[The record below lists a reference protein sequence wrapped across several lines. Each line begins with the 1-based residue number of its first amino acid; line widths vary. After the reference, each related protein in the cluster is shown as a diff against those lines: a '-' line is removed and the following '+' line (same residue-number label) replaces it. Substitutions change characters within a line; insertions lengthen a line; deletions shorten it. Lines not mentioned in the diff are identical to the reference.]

1 MKTKF
6 YLRKG
11 SKKSTIQFEF
21 RNGTHTKFRASTNF
35 VINSDNDWNSNKQ
48 EMKLCS
54 STFNAKLINS
64 KLSEFDNLLND
75 LIYKENEKFIGID
88 SVREIFT
95 KVFEVNAKS
104 VSKLKNECFNLDS
117 VEGKLSD
124 NFITYYEWFLVF
136 YSKNNSP
143 YSKKILTKGTLTTL
157 NSALTVVKNFMIYKK
172 VSTLYFDDINR
183 KFYNEFID
191 YMTNEKKYTKNYIG
205 TVIQKLKTV
214 MGYAYD
220 EDKHTN
226 LEYKKNYFSKVTEV
240 INHPYLNIEE
250 LINIEKLVLE
260 DEELNTA
267 RDIFLIGCNTGLRIG
282 DLLDFIKKPKIISKD
297 SIKLIQIA
305 QEKTSHTVVIPINS
319 VIKRIL
325 EKRDGNLPNYLHQNI
340 INEHMKSICKRA
352 KITDNYTFIRTEGGV
367 QVEHSEPKFKF
378 ICTHTA
384 RRSFCTNAYYSGM
397 PPHDIMAISGH
408 KTEKIFFNYIK
419 VTMKDNAIRISKEH
433 AFMQ

>member
-1 MKTKF
+1 MKSKF

-11 SKKSTIQFEF
+11 SEKSTIQFEF
-21 RNGTHTKFRASTNF
+21 RNGKNSRFRQSTNF
-35 VINSDNDWNSNKQ
+35 IINSDKDWDSNKQ
-48 EMKLCS
+48 KMKLPS
-54 STFNAKLINS
+54 STLNAKLINS

-75 LIYKENEKFIGID
+75 LLYKENEKFIGID
-88 SVREIFT
+88 SVREIFS
-95 KVFEVNAKS
+95 KVFDVNGKS
-104 VSKLKNECFNLDS
+104 TSKVKNECFNVDS
-117 VEGKLSD
+117 VDGKLSED
-124 NFITYYEWFLVF
+124 FITYYEWFLVF

-157 NSALTVVKNFMIYKK
+157 KNALNVVKNFMTYKK
-172 VSTLYFDDINR
+172 IKTLYFNDINR

-191 YMTNEKKYTKNYIG
+191 YLTNEKKYTKNYIG

-240 INHPYLNIEE
+240 INHPYLNNEE

-260 DEELNTA
+260 DDELNTA

-282 DLLDFIKKPKIISKD
+282 DLLDFIKKPKITSKD
-297 SIKLIQIA
+297 NTKLIQIS
-305 QEKTSHTVVIPINS
+305 QKKTSNTVVIPINS

-325 EKRDGNLPNYLHQNI
+325 DKRDGNLPNYLHQNI
-340 INEHMKSICKRA
+340 INEHIKSICKRA
-352 KITDNYTFIRTEGGV
+352 KIIDNYTYLRTEGGV
-367 QVEHSEPKFKF
+367 EVEHSKPKYKF

-419 VTMKDNAIRISKEH
+419 VDKQVNAMRISKYS
-433 AFMQ
+433 FLQ

>member
-21 RNGTHTKFRASTNF
+21 RNGTQTKFRASTNF
-35 VINSDNDWNSNKQ
+35 VINSDKDWDSNKQ
-48 EMKLCS
+48 KMKLPS
-54 STFNAKLINS
+54 ATFNAKLINS

-75 LIYKENEKFIGID
+75 LLYKENEKYIGID
-88 SVREIFT
+88 SVREIFSKIFDVNGKT
-95 KVFEVNAKS
+95 ASKV
-104 VSKLKNECFNLDS
+104 KNECFNVTS
-117 VEGKLSD
+117 VEEKLSED
-124 NFITYYEWFLVF
+124 FINYYEWFLVF

-157 NSALTVVKNFMIYKK
+157 KSALNVVKNFIVYKNIN
-172 VSTLYFDDINR
+172 TLYFDDINR

-191 YMTNEKKYTKNYIG
+191 YLTNEKKYTKNYIG

-226 LEYKKNYFSKVTEV
+226 LEYKKNYFSKVTEI
-240 INHPYLNIEE
+240 INHPYLSQDELLKIE
-250 LINIEKLVLE
+250 NLVLE

-282 DLLDFIKKPKIISKD
+282 DLLGFIKKPKFILQDGTKF
-297 SIKLIQIA
+297 IQIA
-305 QEKTSHTVVIPINS
+305 QKKTSNIVVIPINS

-325 EKRDGNLPNYLHQNI
+325 DKRDGDLPNYLHQNL
-340 INEHMKSICKRA
+340 INEHIKSISKRA
-352 KITDNYTFIRTEGGV
+352 KIIDNYTYIRTEGGIE
-367 QVEHSEPKFKF
+367 VEHSEPKYKF

-419 VTMKDNAIRISKEH
+419 VEKQVNAMRISKYL
-433 AFMQ
+433 FLQ

>member
-11 SKKSTIQFEF
+11 CKKSTIQFEF
-21 RNGTHTKFRASTNF
+21 RNGTQTKFRASTNF
-35 VINSDNDWNSNKQ
+35 VINSDKDWDSNKQ
-48 EMKLCS
+48 KMKLPS
-54 STFNAKLINS
+54 ATFNAKLINS
-64 KLSEFDNLLND
+64 KLSEFDNLLSD
-75 LIYKENEKFIGID
+75 LLYKENEKYIGID

-95 KVFEVNAKS
+95 KVFEVNGKSGAKF
-104 VSKLKNECFNLDS
+104 KNECFN
-117 VEGKLSD
+117 
-124 NFITYYEWFLVF
+124 NFDTDINSSKDFIVYYDWFLVF

-157 NSALTVVKNFMIYKK
+157 KSALNVVKNFISYKK
-172 VSTLYFDDINR
+172 IKTLYFEDINR
-183 KFYNEFID
+183 KFYNEFIH
-191 YMTNEKKYTKNYIG
+191 YLTNEKKYTINYIG

-226 LEYKKNYFSKVTEV
+226 LEFKKNYFSKVTEV
-240 INHPYLNIEE
+240 INHPYLSQEE
-250 LINIEKLVLE
+250 LLKIENLVIE
-260 DEELNTA
+260 DEELNTV

-282 DLLDFIKKPKIISKD
+282 DLLSFIKKPKFILQDGAKF
-297 SIKLIQIA
+297 IQIS
-305 QEKTSHTVVIPINS
+305 QKKTSNIVVIPINS

-325 EKRDGNLPNYLHQNI
+325 DKRGGDLPNYLHQNI
-340 INEHMKSICKRA
+340 INEHIKSICKRA
-352 KITDNYTFIRTEGGV
+352 KILDNYSYIRTEGGIE
-367 QVEHSEPKFKF
+367 VEHSEPKYKF

-419 VTMKDNAIRISKEH
+419 VEKQVNAMRISKYL
-433 AFMQ
+433 FLR

>member
-11 SKKSTIQFEF
+11 SEKSTIQFEF
-21 RNGTHTKFRASTNF
+21 RNGTNSRFRASTNF
-35 VINSDNDWNSNKQ
+35 VINSDKDWDSNKQ
-48 EMKLCS
+48 KMKSPS
-54 STFNAKLINS
+54 STLNASLINT
-64 KLSEFDNLLND
+64 KLSDFDYLLND
-75 LIYKENEKFIGID
+75 LIYKENEKSIGID
-88 SVREIFT
+88 SVKEIF
-95 KVFEVNAKS
+95 AKIFGVYVKS
-104 VSKLKNECFNLDS
+104 ASKFKNEYFKLDS
-117 VEGKLSD
+117 VDGEESKD
-124 NFITYYEWFLVF
+124 FIKYYDWFLVF

-157 NSALTVVKNFMIYKK
+157 KSALNVVKSFMAYKK
-172 VSTLYFDDINR
+172 IKSLYFDDINR

-191 YMTNEKKYTKNYIG
+191 YLTNEKKYTKNYIG

-240 INHPYLNIEE
+240 INHPYLNNEE

-282 DLLDFIKKPKIISKD
+282 DLLDFIKKPNIISKD
-297 SIKLIQIA
+297 NTKLIQIS
-305 QEKTSHTVVIPINS
+305 QKKTLNTVVIPVNS
-319 VIKRIL
+319 VVKRIL
-325 EKRDGNLPNYLHQNI
+325 DKRDGILPNYLHQNI
-340 INEHMKSICKRA
+340 INEHIKSICKRA
-352 KITDNYTFIRTEGGV
+352 KIIDKYSFFRTEGGV
-367 QVEHSEPKFKF
+367 KVEHSKPKYKF

-419 VTMKDNAIRISKEH
+419 VEQQVNAMRISKY
-433 AFMQ
+433 AFLQ

>member
-1 MKTKF
+1 MRTKF

-11 SKKSTIQFEF
+11 SEKSTIQFEF
-21 RNGTHTKFRASTNF
+21 RNGKNSRFRASTNF
-35 VINSDNDWNSNKQ
+35 VINSDKDWDSNKQ
-48 EMKLCS
+48 KMKLPS
-54 STFNAKLINS
+54 STLNAKLINS
-64 KLSEFDNLLND
+64 KLSEFENLLND
-75 LIYKENEKFIGID
+75 LLYKQNENYIGID

-95 KVFEVNAKS
+95 KVFEVNRKS
-104 VSKLKNECFNLDS
+104 ESKSKNECFNLDS
-117 VEGKLSD
+117 VEGKLSE
-124 NFITYYEWFLVF
+124 NFITYYDWFLIF

-143 YSKKILTKGTLTTL
+143 YSKKVLTKGTLTTL
-157 NSALTVVKNFMIYKK
+157 RSALNVIKKFMAYKK
-172 VSTLYFDDINR
+172 VKTLYFEDINR

-191 YMTNEKKYTKNYIG
+191 YLTNEKKYTKNYIG

-240 INHPYLNIEE
+240 VNHPYLNTEE
-250 LINIEKLVLE
+250 LSKIEKLVLE
-260 DEELNTA
+260 DDELDTA

-282 DLLDFIKKPKIISKD
+282 DLLNFLQKPEFIIQD
-297 SIKLIQIA
+297 GALFFLIKQA
-305 QEKTSHTVVIPINS
+305 KTSNVVVIPINS

-325 EKRDGNLPNYLHQNI
+325 EKRQGNLPNYLHQNF
-340 INEHMKSICKRA
+340 INAHIKSISKRA
-352 KITDNYTFIRTEGGV
+352 KINENYKYYRTEGGV
-367 QVEHSEPKFKF
+367 QVEHSEPKYKF

-419 VTMKDNAIRISKEH
+419 VEIQVNALRISKYS
-433 AFMQ
+433 FLQ